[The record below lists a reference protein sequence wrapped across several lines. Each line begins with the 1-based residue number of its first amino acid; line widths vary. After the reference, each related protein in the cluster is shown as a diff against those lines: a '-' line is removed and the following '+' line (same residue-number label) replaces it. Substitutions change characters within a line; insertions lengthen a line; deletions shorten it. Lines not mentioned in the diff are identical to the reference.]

1 MIWTA
6 ACGSCC
12 RRFILKPS
20 TLTSCAPLSANICK
34 YHKQDKTVAGLVQE
48 LKKLSTE
55 VASDK
60 DLANVAS
67 VSGEGRRAADHNPC
81 ALRRCAAC
89 IRQPFSSSV
98 SCGGGGAL
106 ASTFAVFFM
115 LCWTKT
121 TC

>member
-81 ALRRCAAC
+81 ALRRCVHSATLQQF
-89 IRQPFSSSV
+89 RQLWRRRRFGFDVCSV
-98 SCGGGGAL
+98 FYVVL
-106 ASTFAVFFM
+106 D
-115 LCWTKT
+115 
-121 TC
+121 